1 MNLSADEFLSLS
13 TQLSD
18 RDVRVVE
25 LEKQLEE
32 TKRLLLVK
40 EGEVVAL
47 TQRLAEAEQIQ
58 QATEIENRYLK
69 QYLWLSWT
77 KIKHFMTRI
86 HDIRLVAFLQTFMLK
101 TVSENMGAR
110 ALEAINEVVSLP
122 DEEEKPSTNIQA
134 EQVIM
139 QNHGTVNAPCAQ
151 RNRPYCAL
159 SFLKPR
165 LLRNNPGF
173 LPNKRRLFQPPKRLL
188 KRLKKWRKYLVV

>member
-32 TKRLLLVK
+32 TRRLLLVK

-77 KIKHFMTRI
+77 KIKHFMTHI
-86 HDIRLVAFLQTFMLK
+86 HDIWLVAFLQD
-101 TVSENMGAR
+101 VHAEDGVGEHGGEGA
-110 ALEAINEVVSLP
+110 
-122 DEEEKPSTNIQA
+122 
-134 EQVIM
+134 
-139 QNHGTVNAPCAQ
+139 GGYQ
-151 RNRPYCAL
+151 RGGVATR
-159 SFLKPR
+159 
-165 LLRNNPGF
+165 
-173 LPNKRRLFQPPKRLL
+173 
-188 KRLKKWRKYLVV
+188 